1 MIMKV
6 MEYIFG
12 RCIDGTDSL
21 NQTKFVYR
29 WDLFLL
35 TSVQLEVSYRTNLKS
50 HFESGLKK
58 QRPCRCIHWIY
69 CCIYC
74 CSSWGLLFDFELK
87 VPDPKTQLRKNAQIG
102 HETGDLFVFLSEISF
117 KNQSFF
123 FSGVR
128 RRKWAY
134 LRRPRKVFYLWGGF
148 HNRFLLKFLEV
159 PNWSILFFA
168 RVNSFWLV
176 PMFFDRC
183 QCGRKTKQEV
193 AV

>member
-35 TSVQLEVSYRTNLKS
+35 TSVQLEVSYRTNLKA

-87 VPDPKTQLRKNAQIG
+87 VPEDAAPQKCTNWSR
-102 HETGDLFVFLSEISF
+102 DRRFVFFLSEISF

-159 PNWSILFFA
+159 TNWSILFFA
-168 RVNSFWLV
+168 RVNSFWLMS
-176 PMFFDRC
+176 MFFGRC

>member
-12 RCIDGTDSL
+12 RCIDGTDLL

-35 TSVQLEVSYRTNLKS
+35 TFVQLEVSYRTNLKA
-50 HFESGLKK
+50 HFESWLKK

-87 VPDPKTQLRKNAQIG
+87 VPDPKTQLRKNAQLVTRREICLFSFLRFRLKIKVFSFQVSG
-102 HETGDLFVFLSEISF
+102 GESELILGDLEKFSIYEVGSIID
-117 KNQSFF
+117 FF
-123 FSGVR
+123 
-128 RRKWAY
+128 
-134 LRRPRKVFYLWGGF
+134 
-148 HNRFLLKFLEV
+148 
-159 PNWSILFFA
+159 
-168 RVNSFWLV
+168 
-176 PMFFDRC
+176 
-183 QCGRKTKQEV
+183 
-193 AV
+193 

>member
-12 RCIDGTDSL
+12 RCIDGTDLL

-35 TSVQLEVSYRTNLKS
+35 TSVQLEVSYRTNLKA

-74 CSSWGLLFDFELK
+74 CSSWGPTSIWLWIKSTRGRSSAKMHKLVTRREICLFSFLRFRLKIKVFSFQVSGGESELI
-87 VPDPKTQLRKNAQIG
+87 L
-102 HETGDLFVFLSEISF
+102 GDLEKFSIYEVGSIID
-117 KNQSFF
+117 FF
-123 FSGVR
+123 
-128 RRKWAY
+128 
-134 LRRPRKVFYLWGGF
+134 
-148 HNRFLLKFLEV
+148 
-159 PNWSILFFA
+159 
-168 RVNSFWLV
+168 
-176 PMFFDRC
+176 
-183 QCGRKTKQEV
+183 
-193 AV
+193 